1 MLDRRDVLKAAAG
14 VAALASVP
22 AALSAAARVSD
33 DKLIHRAIPSSG
45 EKIPVI
51 GVGTN
56 NYSPATPEER
66 TARREV
72 IEQLTALGAS
82 VIDTAPA
89 YRQSEATL
97 GELLAEIGNR
107 KRAFIATKVTA
118 QSGTRDEAVAM
129 LAQSRK
135 ALRTDF
141 LELVQVHNL
150 TGAAVALP
158 LLREDV
164 AAKRVRYVGITTSRA
179 EQYPAMLALMK
190 SEPLDFI
197 QVDYSIANRG
207 AAAEILPLAQERKI
221 AVLINMPFGGRRDGN
236 LFPRV
241 KDRPLPEFAKD
252 IDATSWSQVFLKY
265 VIGHPSVTCAI
276 PGTTK
281 AANLTD
287 NIGAARGRLPDAALR
302 KQMEEYWDREFAA
315 EAAG

>member
-72 IEQLTALGAS
+72 IERLTALGAS

-141 LELVQVHNL
+141 FELVQVHNL
-150 TGAAVALP
+150 TGAAIALP
-158 LLREDV
+158 LLREEV

-241 KDRPLPEFAKD
+241 KDRPLPEFAKE
-252 IDATSWSQVFLKY
+252 IDAASWSQVFLKY
-265 VIGHPSVTCAI
+265 VIGHPAVTCAI

-281 AANLTD
+281 AANLAD

>member
-1 MLDRRDVLKAAAG
+1 MLDRRDVLKAAA
-14 VAALASVP
+14 
-22 AALSAAARVSD
+22 SAAVLANLPVAMAATKSAPVNE
-33 DKLIHRAIPSSG
+33 LIHRAIPSSG
-45 EKIPVI
+45 ERIPVI

-72 IEQLTALGAS
+72 IEQLTVLGAS

-89 YRQSEATL
+89 YRQSETTL

-107 KRAFIATKVTA
+107 KRAFVATKVTA
-118 QSGTRDEAVAM
+118 QSGTREEAVAM
-129 LAQSRK
+129 LVQSRK

-141 LELVQVHNL
+141 FELVQVHNL

-158 LLREDV
+158 LLREEV

-197 QVDYSIANRG
+197 QVDYSIANRS

-241 KDRPLPEFAKD
+241 KDRPLPDFAKD

-265 VIGHPSVTCAI
+265 VVGHPAVTCAI

>member
-33 DKLIHRAIPSSG
+33 DKLIHRAILSSG

-72 IEQLTALGAS
+72 IERLTALGAS

-141 LELVQVHNL
+141 FELVQVHNL
-150 TGAAVALP
+150 TGAAIALP
-158 LLREDV
+158 LLREEV

-241 KDRPLPEFAKD
+241 KDRPLPEFAKE
-252 IDATSWSQVFLKY
+252 IDAASWSQVFLKY
-265 VIGHPSVTCAI
+265 VIGHPAVTCAI

-281 AANLTD
+281 AANLAD